1 MELREE
7 IEVLE
12 HQKHILDQDKNF
24 KKALEGLKPEVDR
37 QMDSLRNENLFLSK
51 ENSKMKQVRKL

>member
-12 HQKHILDQDKNF
+12 HQKQILDQDKNF

-37 QMDSLRNENLFLSK
+37 QMDALRNENLYLSK
-51 ENSKMKQVRKL
+51 ENSKMKQVARA